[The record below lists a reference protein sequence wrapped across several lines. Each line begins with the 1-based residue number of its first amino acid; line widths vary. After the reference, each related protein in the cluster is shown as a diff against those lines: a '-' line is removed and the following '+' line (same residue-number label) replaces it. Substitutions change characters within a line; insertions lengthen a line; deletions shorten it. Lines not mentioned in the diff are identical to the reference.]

1 MTRCSPWR
9 AALLTLAVMIGG
21 TTLGGNGRGIS
32 GMGVSGMGIVQT
44 AHAHA
49 LPGST
54 LIFEQQPK
62 HTLKLTLQ
70 FPREDLLIAAPQ
82 LAALGD
88 ANPDAPLAQAL
99 IDQLGD
105 YLSQHLALSKDGDA
119 LPLTLT
125 EAHLTSTYQP
135 QLGDYLLVV
144 TQWDVKTEEAE
155 PDSLLLKYDAV
166 MHEVRNHRA
175 EVEWQTPAGD
185 TRLMADF
192 GFFHSAH
199 GVRLDLSKARQAP
212 AKQE

>member
-1 MTRCSPWR
+1 MIRSSPWR

-21 TTLGGNGRGIS
+21 TTLGANGMRIS
-32 GMGVSGMGIVQT
+32 GMGIIQS

-54 LIFEQQPK
+54 LIFQQQPQ

-144 TQWDVKTEEAE
+144 TQWDVKT
-155 PDSLLLKYDAV
+155 
-166 MHEVRNHRA
+166 
-175 EVEWQTPAGD
+175 
-185 TRLMADF
+185 
-192 GFFHSAH
+192 
-199 GVRLDLSKARQAP
+199 
-212 AKQE
+212 

>member
-1 MTRCSPWR
+1 MTRSSPWR

-21 TTLGGNGRGIS
+21 ATLGANGMRIS
-32 GMGVSGMGIVQT
+32 GMGIIQT

-54 LIFEQQPK
+54 LIFQQQPQ

-88 ANPDAPLAQAL
+88 AKPDAPLPQTL
-99 IDQLGD
+99 TDQLGD
-105 YLSQHLALSKDGDA
+105 YLSQHLALTKDGDA

-125 EAHLTSTYQP
+125 EAHLASTYQP

-144 TQWDVKTEEAE
+144 TQWDVKTEEAD

-175 EVEWQTPAGD
+175 EVEWQTPEGD

-199 GVRLDLSKARQAP
+199 GIRLDLRKARQAP
-212 AKQE
+212 AK

>member
-1 MTRCSPWR
+1 MTRSSPWR

-21 TTLGGNGRGIS
+21 IATGIS
-32 GMGVSGMGIVQT
+32 GMGVSGMGIIQS

-54 LIFEQQPK
+54 LIFQQQPQ

-88 ANPDAPLAQAL
+88 AKPDAPLAQAL
-99 IDQLGD
+99 TDQLGD
-105 YLSQHLALSKDGDA
+105 YLNQHLALSNDGDA

-144 TQWDVKTEEAE
+144 TQWNVKTEQAD

-175 EVEWQTPAGD
+175 EVEWQTPEGD
-185 TRLMADF
+185 TRLMANF

-199 GVRLDLSKARQAP
+199 GIRLNLHKARQTP

>member
-1 MTRCSPWR
+1 MTRSSPWR

-21 TTLGGNGRGIS
+21 IATGIS
-32 GMGVSGMGIVQT
+32 GMGVSGMGIIQS

-54 LIFEQQPK
+54 LIFQQQPQ

-88 ANPDAPLAQAL
+88 AKPDAPLAQTL
-99 IDQLGD
+99 TDQLSD
-105 YLSQHLALSKDGDA
+105 YLNQHLALSKDGDA

-144 TQWDVKTEEAE
+144 TQWNLNYEGAM

-175 EVEWQTPAGD
+175 EVEWQTSAGD
-185 TRLMADF
+185 TRLMANF
-192 GFFHSAH
+192 GYFHSAH
-199 GVRLDLSKARQAP
+199 GVRLNLQKARQAP

>member
-21 TTLGGNGRGIS
+21 ATLGGNG
-32 GMGVSGMGIVQT
+32 MGIIQS

-49 LPGST
+49 LRGST
-54 LIFEQQPK
+54 LIFQPQPQ

-70 FPREDLLIAAPQ
+70 FPREDLLIAAPE

-88 ANPDAPLAQAL
+88 AKPDAPLPQAL
-99 IDQLGD
+99 TDQLGD
-105 YLSQHLALSKDGDA
+105 YLSRHLALSKDGDT

-175 EVEWQTPAGD
+175 EVEWQTPEGD

-199 GVRLDLSKARQAP
+199 GVRLNLQKARQAP

>member
-1 MTRCSPWR
+1 MTRSSPWR

-21 TTLGGNGRGIS
+21 IATGIS
-32 GMGVSGMGIVQT
+32 GMGVSGMGIIQS

-54 LIFEQQPK
+54 LIFQQQPQ

-88 ANPDAPLAQAL
+88 AKPDAPLAQTL
-99 IDQLGD
+99 TDQLSD
-105 YLSQHLALSKDGDA
+105 YLNQHLALSKDGDA

-144 TQWDVKTEEAE
+144 TQWNVKTEQADL
-155 PDSLLLKYDAV
+155 DSLLLKYDAV

-185 TRLMADF
+185 TRLLADF

-199 GVRLDLSKARQAP
+199 GVRLDLRKARQAP

>member
-1 MTRCSPWR
+1 MIRSSPWR

-21 TTLGGNGRGIS
+21 TTLGANGMRIS
-32 GMGVSGMGIVQT
+32 GMGIIQS

-54 LIFEQQPK
+54 LIFQQQPQ

>member
-9 AALLTLAVMIGG
+9 AALFTLAVMIGG
-21 TTLGGNGRGIS
+21 NALGIS
-32 GMGVSGMGIVQT
+32 GMGIIQS

-49 LPGST
+49 LPGSM
-54 LIFEQQPK
+54 LIFQQQPQ

-82 LAALGD
+82 LATLGD
-88 ANPDAPLAQAL
+88 AKPDAPLAQTL
-99 IDQLGD
+99 TDQLGD
-105 YLSQHLALSKDGDA
+105 YLNQHLALSKDGDA

-135 QLGDYLLVV
+135 QLGDYVLVI
-144 TQWDVKTEEAE
+144 TEWNMKTEKPE

-175 EVEWQTPAGD
+175 DVYWQTPDGD
-185 TRLMADF
+185 TRPLAGF

-199 GVRLDLSKARQAP
+199 GVRLNLQKARQAP
-212 AKQE
+212 PEQE

>member
-1 MTRCSPWR
+1 MPLSSTTALTGRTALGRPLKNSRQSRCEAKKYSVLSLNR
-9 AALLTLAVMIGG
+9 AAYRCAG
-21 TTLGGNGRGIS
+21 
-32 GMGVSGMGIVQT
+32 
-44 AHAHA
+44 
-49 LPGST
+49 
-54 LIFEQQPK
+54 
-62 HTLKLTLQ
+62 
-70 FPREDLLIAAPQ
+70 
-82 LAALGD
+82 
-88 ANPDAPLAQAL
+88 
-99 IDQLGD
+99 
-105 YLSQHLALSKDGDA
+105 GDA

-166 MHEVRNHRA
+166 THEVRNHRA

>member
-21 TTLGGNGRGIS
+21 ATLGANGMRIS
-32 GMGVSGMGIVQT
+32 GMGIIQT

-54 LIFEQQPK
+54 LIFEQQPQ

-82 LAALGD
+82 LAALDD
-88 ANPDAPLAQAL
+88 AKPDAPLPQTL
-99 IDQLGD
+99 TDQLGD
-105 YLSQHLALSKDGDA
+105 YLSQHMALSKDGDT

-144 TQWDVKTEEAE
+144 TQWNVKTEQAD

-175 EVEWQTPAGD
+175 EVEWQTPEGD

-199 GVRLDLSKARQAP
+199 GVQLDLSKARQAP

>member
-21 TTLGGNGRGIS
+21 TGMSANGMGIS
-32 GMGVSGMGIVQT
+32 GMGIIQS

-54 LIFEQQPK
+54 LIFEQQPQ

-70 FPREDLLIAAPQ
+70 FPREDLLIAAPE
-82 LAALGD
+82 LTALGD
-88 ANPDAPLAQAL
+88 AKPDAPLAQTLTA
-99 IDQLGD
+99 QLGD
-105 YLSQHLALSKDGDA
+105 YLSQHMALSKDGDA

-135 QLGDYLLVV
+135 QLGGYVLVV

-199 GVRLDLSKARQAP
+199 GVRLDLRKARQP
-212 AKQE
+212 PVKQE

>member
-9 AALLTLAVMIGG
+9 AALLTLAVMIGRA
-21 TTLGGNGRGIS
+21 TLGANGMGIS
-32 GMGVSGMGIVQT
+32 GMGIIET

-49 LPGST
+49 LPGSLLT
-54 LIFEQQPK
+54 FEQQPQD
-62 HTLKLTLQ
+62 TLKLTLQ

-88 ANPDAPLAQAL
+88 AKPDAPLAQAL
-99 IDQLGD
+99 TDQLGD
-105 YLSQHLALSKDGDA
+105 YLSQHMALSKDGDT

-144 TQWDVKTEEAE
+144 TQWNLNYEGAM

-175 EVEWQTPAGD
+175 EVEWQTPDGEA
-185 TRLMADF
+185 RRMANF
-192 GFFHSAH
+192 GYFHSAH
-199 GVRLDLSKARQAP
+199 GVRLNLQKARQGP

>member
-1 MTRCSPWR
+1 MTRSSPWR

-21 TTLGGNGRGIS
+21 ATLGANGMGIS
-32 GMGVSGMGIVQT
+32 GMGIIKT

-54 LIFEQQPK
+54 LIFEQQPQ

-88 ANPDAPLAQAL
+88 AKPDAPLAQTL
-99 IDQLGD
+99 TDQLGD
-105 YLSQHLALSKDGDA
+105 YLNQHLALSKDGDA

-144 TQWDVKTEEAE
+144 TQWSLSYQGAL

>member
-21 TTLGGNGRGIS
+21 ATLGANGMRISGMGIS
-32 GMGVSGMGIVQT
+32 GMGIIQT

-54 LIFEQQPK
+54 LIFQPQSQ

-70 FPREDLLIAAPQ
+70 FPHEDLLIAAPQ

-88 ANPDAPLAQAL
+88 AKPDAPLPQTL
-99 IDQLGD
+99 TDQLGD
-105 YLSQHLALSKDGDA
+105 YLSQHMALSKDGDT

-144 TQWDVKTEEAE
+144 TQWNLSYEGGL

-175 EVEWQTPAGD
+175 EVEWQTPEGD

-199 GVRLDLSKARQAP
+199 GVRLDLSKARQKP

>member
-9 AALLTLAVMIGG
+9 AALFTLAVMIGG
-21 TTLGGNGRGIS
+21 ATLGANGMGISGFGIS
-32 GMGVSGMGIVQT
+32 GMGIIQS

-54 LIFEQQPK
+54 LIFEQQPQ

-70 FPREDLLIAAPQ
+70 FPREDLLIAAPE

-88 ANPDAPLAQAL
+88 AKPDAPLPQAL
-99 IDQLGD
+99 TDQLGD
-105 YLSQHLALSKDGDA
+105 YINQHLALSKDGDA

-125 EAHLTSTYQP
+125 EAHLSSTYQP

-144 TQWDVKTEEAE
+144 TQWDVNTEEAE

-175 EVEWQTPAGD
+175 EVEWQTSEGD

-199 GVRLDLSKARQAP
+199 GVRLDLRKARQGP
-212 AKQE
+212 VEQE

>member
-1 MTRCSPWR
+1 MTRSSPWR

-21 TTLGGNGRGIS
+21 IATGIS
-32 GMGVSGMGIVQT
+32 GMGVSGMGIIQS

-54 LIFEQQPK
+54 LIFQQQPQ

-88 ANPDAPLAQAL
+88 AKPDAPLAQTL
-99 IDQLGD
+99 TDQLSD
-105 YLSQHLALSKDGDA
+105 YLNQHLALSKDGDA

-144 TQWDVKTEEAE
+144 TQWNVKTEQAG

-185 TRLMADF
+185 TRLLADF

-199 GVRLDLSKARQAP
+199 GVRLDLRKARQAP

>member
-1 MTRCSPWR
+1 MTRSSPWR
-9 AALLTLAVMIGG
+9 AVLLTLAVMIGG
-21 TTLGGNGRGIS
+21 NALGIS
-32 GMGVSGMGIVQT
+32 GMGIIQS

-54 LIFEQQPK
+54 LIFQQQPQ

-70 FPREDLLIAAPQ
+70 FPREDLLIAAPE

-88 ANPDAPLAQAL
+88 AKPDAPLAQTL
-99 IDQLGD
+99 TDQLGD
-105 YLSQHLALSKDGDA
+105 YLSQHLALSKDGDT

-144 TQWDVKTEEAE
+144 TQWNLSHEGAL

-185 TRLMADF
+185 TRLLADF

-199 GVRLDLSKARQAP
+199 GIRLDLRKARQAP